1 MNDITLFFRKM
12 IIIFMLF
19 IVSFSVLLAIL
30 KPKSTNTTASK
41 EENTHLEKMLYNKKS
56 TSDTQKSTQN
66 VDFTTD
72 NHFEKELKIEQ
83 KKVEETPP
91 IDDVQINNIK
101 RESNHAKRPTLDT
114 PKEIKSYTTIQ
125 KELSEKYNND
135 PNAEVSEEDI
145 LKYMNKVIESL
156 PQQ

>member
-1 MNDITLFFRKM
+1 
-12 IIIFMLF
+12 MLF
-19 IVSFSVLLAIL
+19 VVSFSVLFAIL
-30 KPKSTNTTASK
+30 KPKSTHTTAPK

-72 NHFEKELKIEQ
+72 NHFEKELKIEPQ
-83 KKVEETPP
+83 KVEETPP
-91 IDDVQINNIK
+91 IDDVQINNIEK
-101 RESNHAKRPTLDT
+101 ESNHTKTSTLDT
-114 PKEIKSYTTIQ
+114 PEEIKSYTSIQ

-135 PNAEVSEEDI
+135 SNAEVSEEDI
-145 LKYMNKVIESL
+145 FKYINKVIESL